1 MTTGE
6 DEGGGE
12 CEGCGVRPSRH
23 RTQHARLG
31 CLRRRLPWL
40 LLPLSTRRSSLGEEA
55 RRAGPA
61 SCLPAF
67 PLALGPTSPL
77 WSAGLVGHLRVP
89 KLETQDSRETMP
101 LKGLDTC
108 APSFPQFWCHML

>member
-23 RTQHARLG
+23 RTQHAW
-31 CLRRRLPWL
+31 LP
-40 LLPLSTRRSSLGEEA
+40 SEA
-55 RRAGPA
+55 PPVAALAFEYAEVQPQGRGVRRAGPA

-67 PLALGPTSPL
+67 PPALGPTSPL